1 MPRAPK
7 ESKNEKT
14 LKRELARA
22 ARRLHGAE
30 QKRDATVERLI
41 DHLTEAREQQTR
53 RARQAEH
60 ASRQAEHASRQAL
73 ALLCEVQTGLVRA
86 APVAPAPF
94 FRPLALASM
103 VSVREATVACMLA
116 ALARLLFL

>member
-30 QKRDATVERLI
+30 QKRDDTVDRLI
-41 DHLTEAREQQTR
+41 YHLTEAREQQTR

-60 ASRQAEHASRQAL
+60 ASRQAL
-73 ALLCEVQTGLVRA
+73 ALLCEVQTDLVRA